1 MKGLPYPS
9 LDYDLV
15 LKPVEQGDRGPIVIA
30 WIARSAGTISK
41 LNRQLGMHSKSEF
54 SRQPPERNHA
64 YCIL

>member
-15 LKPVEQGDRGPIVIA
+15 LKPEDQGDRGPIMVA
-30 WIARSAGTISK
+30 WIARNPVTISK
-41 LNRQLGMHSKSEF
+41 LNRQLGMHSKPEF

-64 YCIL
+64 YRYT

>member
-15 LKPVEQGDRGPIVIA
+15 LKPVEQGDRAPIMVA
-30 WIARSAGTISK
+30 WIARGPVTISK

-64 YCIL
+64 